1 MEEATLIKKL
11 STSLEN
17 IYISQE
23 DKDYIEIL
31 LEDYRSLR
39 YEAECYT
46 RTLGGQVYINEDP
59 FKALSELLSE
69 YDEISLFNWEVLEA
83 KDVLVKLLELYYD
96 VSAFLTVYC
105 IKYVCS
111 VKEIKKNHHAARMRG
126 KARSKSLLSKKVKKG
141 KKHFAKTL
149 RSVSIVESQEC
160 DSEVRK
166 KLRNVSNREYQN
178 RKKTISKNR
187 IIEFHENSVSFPE
200 REEKHLRKAI
210 RKESEANKLN
220 IRAKQMA

>member
-1 MEEATLIKKL
+1 M
-11 STSLEN
+11 
-17 IYISQE
+17 
-23 DKDYIEIL
+23 
-31 LEDYRSLR
+31 
-39 YEAECYT
+39 
-46 RTLGGQVYINEDP
+46 GGQVYANEDP

-105 IKYVCS
+105 IKYVYS

-166 KLRNVSNREYQN
+166 KLRNVSNREYKN